1 MTIPKRERTTSTIVL
16 PAERIAQLRTFAEAE
31 GITITELIERW
42 INAEIAAER
51 LPDILPNFEVTAVEG
66 RVWFTVK
73 DFSFPTIT
81 PVQAEQIANAL
92 LEIAE
97 AKETAS
103 KKAVFGAGKDEI
115 SFEVAR
121 KGRGILISGEDVQ
134 TERVMKASLT
144 PGMARDLAR
153 IIRNEAARAAKH
165 LIEE

>member
-1 MTIPKRERTTSTIVL
+1 M
-16 PAERIAQLRTFAEAE
+16 
-31 GITITELIERW
+31 
-42 INAEIAAER
+42 
-51 LPDILPNFEVTAVEG
+51 
-66 RVWFTVK
+66 
-73 DFSFPTIT
+73 T

-97 AKETAS
+97 AKETVS

-165 LIEE
+165 LVEE